1 MSNHQRGRQ
10 PESRGQQQ
18 SINLPQI
25 KDLKILTRDLLTTD
39 AKNWAESFASGNL
52 SATQLRKYYNEIK
65 AIEAKIEGEKEENK
79 DIAFG
84 KYDAIFAMLK
94 SRVAYDKTRLGK
106 NFPDSFKT
114 FVDGYVDKVKSF
126 QEFTNF
132 TLLFESI
139 LGFFPKKS

>member
-1 MSNHQRGRQ
+1 MSNHQRQG
-10 PESRGQQQ
+10 SRGQQQ
-18 SINLPQI
+18 SISLPQI
-25 KDLKILTRDLLTTD
+25 KDLKILTRELLTTD
-39 AKNWAESFASGNL
+39 AKNWAEEFANGKL
-52 SATQLRKYYNEIK
+52 TTTQLRKYYNEIK
-65 AIEAKIEGEKEENK
+65 AIEAKIEGEKEDKEK
-79 DIAFG
+79 AFK